1 MAKGTFALSTNATR
15 SRRSSTNATRSCR
28 IAHLRHPVTRQKK
41 KEMLLSASNYVLV
54 STMIQGSRGQ
64 KIKSCS
70 SPNLLMWSSF
80 RPRAEASRFGASK
93 AGTQMR
99 FTLMWLSQG
108 VLENTSGE
116 VKLAMRKFVK
126 AQAVVVILLIKVT
139 NILFGAKVLLQGRRF
154 DAFCA
159 D

>member
-1 MAKGTFALSTNATR
+1 
-15 SRRSSTNATRSCR
+15 
-28 IAHLRHPVTRQKK
+28 
-41 KEMLLSASNYVLV
+41 
-54 STMIQGSRGQ
+54 
-64 KIKSCS
+64 
-70 SPNLLMWSSF
+70 
-80 RPRAEASRFGASK
+80 
-93 AGTQMR
+93 MR